1 MLITLLAIRRHL
13 TTSKQVC
20 MILYETI
27 KLYMSIY
34 FDIIQP
40 ILECLFLR
48 DVNYVIVVTLLH
60 RTNKRVYLTT
70 HMLGMIF
77 TFPYIKFGIKRMVY
91 VGTSTLLLHHTISYT
106 GSNMSWMVC
115 PVLGFTQMEWS
126 DFLFRHV
133 F

>member
-1 MLITLLAIRRHL
+1 
-13 TTSKQVC
+13 
-20 MILYETI
+20 
-27 KLYMSIY
+27 
-34 FDIIQP
+34 
-40 ILECLFLR
+40 
-48 DVNYVIVVTLLH
+48 
-60 RTNKRVYLTT
+60 
-70 HMLGMIF
+70 MLGMIF